1 MGENTF
7 QQCNQQRINLQSL
20 QTAHMAQLKTITT
33 TNPIKNRQ
41 RTSRDISPKKTCRWT
56 RET

>member
-1 MGENTF
+1 
-7 QQCNQQRINLQSL
+7 
-20 QTAHMAQLKTITT
+20 MAQLKTITT